1 MQADDTFLG
10 IAVSKTEEVGVSIR
24 KLTPV
29 VKYEQEDNSKFI
41 KKIKPH
47 WLIGKAVFYH
57 VPQTEYYIQLAMIDF
72 QEPNRLR
79 TGWYLW

>member
-41 KKIKPH
+41 EKIKPH

-72 QEPNRLR
+72 HEPKRLR